1 VCTVCAAA
9 LLWCLVDLDVLHD
22 EVTGIETLGIGV
34 GLSVLEE
41 TEEELGRLDGPAG
54 AGDTESLAYESI
66 SPSVQVPQNN
76 SLQQN
81 SLATKEGNKN
91 NVPWAARPVPP
102 AYLLMA
108 TASLCSWTFS
118 RNFTARSSFQPLM
131 AWAVSRVFLKD
142 TRRYAPRARA
152 DFAGW
157 ISVAAYRTCRGRWS
171 AMFVIISQLPIRLCI
186 SLAIVF
192 PLSPPAMELGFV
204 ESGRVACGI
213 EKALEI
219 EGSRV
224 RNGMGLPSCRR
235 WAMGRYW
242 WFLDSRR
249 RLLTRKFWL
258 LGFVG
263 CARVE

>member
-1 VCTVCAAA
+1 MCTVCAAA

-41 TEEELGRLDGPAG
+41 TEKELSRLDGPAG
-54 AGDTESLAYESI
+54 AGDTESLAYSI
-66 SPSVQVPQNN
+66 NQ
-76 SLQQN
+76 SLCPCCAKIPAAKITARGDHN
-81 SLATKEGNKN
+81 N

-102 AYLLMA
+102 ANLLMA

-157 ISVAAYRTCRGRWS
+157 ISVAAYRTCRDGGQRCS
-171 AMFVIISQLPIRLCI
+171 
-186 SLAIVF
+186 
-192 PLSPPAMELGFV
+192 
-204 ESGRVACGI
+204 
-213 EKALEI
+213 
-219 EGSRV
+219 
-224 RNGMGLPSCRR
+224 
-235 WAMGRYW
+235 
-242 WFLDSRR
+242 
-249 RLLTRKFWL
+249 
-258 LGFVG
+258 
-263 CARVE
+263 